1 MDLDGAEG
9 EEEEEEDEEVG
20 CYWRRR
26 AGKDQDNKRPVA
38 DGRVDSGSSS
48 SQQLSRAGQ
57 EGP

>member
-1 MDLDGAEG
+1 
-9 EEEEEEDEEVG
+9 
-20 CYWRRR
+20 
-26 AGKDQDNKRPVA
+26 VA